1 MESKEEN
8 YEDIFNSSMKKL
20 LDIHREEVRYLRN
33 LNKVQEEY
41 IDSLEK
47 YIAKLES
54 LNNEVQ
60 VVVDSEK
67 E

>member
-1 MESKEEN
+1 
-8 YEDIFNSSMKKL
+8 MKKL